1 MLRKET
7 GVRTPR
13 IVHLWRQLRGG
24 RQDPMGAAPRPQ
36 RDTGVNRTGRPASP
50 HARRASPRRLPKHR
64 LVKSFPKVNRKQQH
78 LSLRIYVKTK
88 FQFAMD
94 LITATL
100 VLSWE
105 QTAFGENVT
114 LSAAFSRDEEHA
126 LGPRDTDVCAAAGQ
140 LPLPPVSCSGA
151 SWPSQGPARNP
162 TGASCVHPASGLR
175 ASWGDSGS
183 RASFLES
190 PPLSQTHSASA
201 VLAA

>member
-13 IVHLWRQLRGG
+13 IVHLWCQLRGG
-24 RQDPMGAAPRPQ
+24 RQDSMGAAPRPQ

-64 LVKSFPKVNRKQQH
+64 LIKSFPKVNRKQQH

-140 LPLPPVSCSGA
+140 LPRRPCPAPEPP
-151 SWPSQGPARNP
+151 
-162 TGASCVHPASGLR
+162 GLR
-175 ASWGDSGS
+175 RAPPGTLRAPPAYTLPRGSGRLGVTQEAELRFS
-183 RASFLES
+183 SL
-190 PPLSQTHSASA
+190 PH
-201 VLAA
+201 